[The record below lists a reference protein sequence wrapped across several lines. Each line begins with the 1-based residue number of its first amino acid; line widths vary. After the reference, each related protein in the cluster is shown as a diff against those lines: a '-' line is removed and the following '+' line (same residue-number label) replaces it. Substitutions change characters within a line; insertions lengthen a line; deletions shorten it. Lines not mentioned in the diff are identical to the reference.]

1 MAYNMNGSPAKL
13 GTIQGTAGHSSALKL
28 KQDKKRTMVSKMKDK
43 DTRETP
49 EPSVEEQLELR
60 NNNQKLTDQCA
71 TKTGY
76 YWDSATGTC
85 KPEPKK

>member
-28 KQDKKRTMVSKMKDK
+28 KQDKKRTIKSDMKEK
-43 DTRETP
+43 DTREFA
-49 EPSVEEQLELR
+49 EPSVKEQLELR
-60 NNNQKLTDQCA
+60 NNNTELKAQCA
-71 TKTGY
+71 KNGGI
-76 YWDSATGTC
+76 WDSATGTC